1 MKIIKNV
8 KLIVIN
14 SLQYF
19 TIWGLIFHSFLL
31 IIGINNIN
39 KGILVASNLLVINNS
54 IIGTYIM
61 NKYKKQWM
69 IDSNMSSYMI
79 YLSDFI
85 THIIPLVYILFSYKI
100 FIENFNDFYYFILTL
115 IIFPSIY
122 LKLHNPANV
131 YRATNWSLEN
141 FLVYSYIILLINL
154 IGFQYYNILSLNK

>member
-19 TIWGLIFHSFLL
+19 TIWGLIFHIFL
-31 IIGINNIN
+31 IILGINYIN

-54 IIGTYIM
+54 IIGTFIM
-61 NKYKKQWM
+61 NKYKKKW
-69 IDSNMSSYMI
+69 IIHTNMPSYMVFM
-79 YLSDFI
+79 SDFI
-85 THIIPLVYILFSYKI
+85 THIIPLIYILFSYKI

-122 LKLHNPANV
+122 LTFHNPANV
-131 YRATNWSLEN
+131 YRATNWSLEK
-141 FLVYSYIILLINL
+141 FFVYSYILLFINL
-154 IGFQYYNILSLNK
+154 IGFQYYNILSLNN